1 MKTFKSH
8 SKNSKSGQKSNHIAK
23 SAKNI
28 LVSLLLLV
36 GTQSYAQN
44 NEQVIS
50 ISGTEFTSPLIKRW
64 ITEYSKINPGLKF
77 HLINDQEKGIKSD
90 LQIIAHTPD
99 KGEISEN
106 KTLVKIARVAIL
118 PIINEKNILFAKE
131 FKRGIKQERLK
142 AIFTNDQDK
151 LDSVQSKAKE
161 PEYTVYTKSPQ
172 SSVAKV
178 LSSYLGKQS
187 EDLKGIYISGDDLYL
202 NTSILD
208 DSTGISYNN
217 LGLIYDL
224 DKRIP
229 ISGIR
234 ILPIDLNN
242 NGRLD
247 KEELLYSNL
256 DQVITY
262 LENTKNTAIPTDNVS
277 FVTDKRESNQAV
289 ANFVNWVKGLG
300 QEYNH
305 QYGFLNNTI
314 VKDYALTQK

>member
-1 MKTFKSH
+1 MKAFKSD
-8 SKNSKSGQKSNHIAK
+8 SSNSKSGQKSNLVAK
-23 SAKNI
+23 SARNI
-28 LVSLLLLV
+28 LVSILLVV
-36 GTQSYAQN
+36 GTQSYAQKA
-44 NEQVIS
+44 EQVIS

-77 HLINDQEKGIKSD
+77 RLINEQEKGTQSD

-99 KGEISEN
+99 KGEIGDN

-118 PIINEKNILFAKE
+118 PITNEKSILFAKE
-131 FKRGIKQERLK
+131 FKKGVKQERLK

-151 LDSVQSKAKE
+151 LDSVQSKVKE

-178 LSSYLGKQS
+178 ISSYLGKQS
-187 EDLKGIYISGDDLYL
+187 EDLKGIYVSGDDLYL

-224 DKRIP
+224 DKRTP

-247 KEELLYSNL
+247 KEELIYSNL
-256 DQVITY
+256 DQVITF
-262 LENTKNTAIPTDNVS
+262 LENTKNAAVPTDNIS
-277 FVTDKRESNQAV
+277 FVTDKKGSNQAV

-305 QYGFLNNTI
+305 QYGFLNNAV